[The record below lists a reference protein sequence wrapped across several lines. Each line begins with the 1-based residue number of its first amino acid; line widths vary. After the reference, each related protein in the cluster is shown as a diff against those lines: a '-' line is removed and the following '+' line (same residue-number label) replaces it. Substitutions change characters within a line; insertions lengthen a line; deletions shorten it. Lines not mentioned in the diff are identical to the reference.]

1 MKKWKPGKT
10 GTILKAGAAVGLAG
24 ICATGIASGV
34 ACPVLMGTAGVL
46 AFSAL
51 RRPGGND
58 ADAGCA
64 ACALPAA
71 QSPAKEG
78 PR

>member
-24 ICATGIASGV
+24 LCATGVASGI
-34 ACPVLMGTAGVL
+34 ACPILMGTAGVL

-51 RRPGGND
+51 RRND
-58 ADAGCA
+58 SEGAACA

-71 QSPAKEG
+71 QARTQDG